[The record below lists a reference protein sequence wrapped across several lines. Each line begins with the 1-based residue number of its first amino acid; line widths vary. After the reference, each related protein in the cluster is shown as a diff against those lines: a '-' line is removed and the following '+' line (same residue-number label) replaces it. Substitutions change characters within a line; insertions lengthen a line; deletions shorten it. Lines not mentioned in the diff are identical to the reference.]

1 MDPNGSRGLN
11 LVALD
16 ARTHRITHAKSYDTY
31 GRSNASADLIKDFKK
46 IKNGSILVVAVK
58 DEGSRQFSKE
68 ARSLFETIG
77 SKEVSQL
84 AYREG
89 WGFIGVKGQ
98 KQFVE
103 KRSGMV

>member
-1 MDPNGSRGLN
+1 MDPSGSRGLN

-16 ARTHRITHAKSYDTY
+16 ARTHKVIHAKSYDTY
-31 GRSNASADLIKDFKK
+31 GRSNASGDLIKDFKS
-46 IKNGSILVVAVK
+46 IKNGSILIVAVK

-77 SKEVSQL
+77 SKEVTAL
-84 AYREG
+84 GYREG

-103 KRSGMV
+103 KRAGMV